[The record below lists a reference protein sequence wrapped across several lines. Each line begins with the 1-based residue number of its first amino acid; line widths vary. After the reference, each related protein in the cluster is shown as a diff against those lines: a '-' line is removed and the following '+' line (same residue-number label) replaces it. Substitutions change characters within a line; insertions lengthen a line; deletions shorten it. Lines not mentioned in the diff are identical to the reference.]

1 MVIDLNRAYRENRT
15 YSFIL
20 SVPGLKVDSLRDYI
34 EIDKIEIELE
44 GDKLIEIIKDKF
56 GK

>member
-1 MVIDLNRAYRENRT
+1 VVIDLNRAYRVNRT

-20 SVPGLKVDSLRDYI
+20 SVWGLKVDSLRDYI